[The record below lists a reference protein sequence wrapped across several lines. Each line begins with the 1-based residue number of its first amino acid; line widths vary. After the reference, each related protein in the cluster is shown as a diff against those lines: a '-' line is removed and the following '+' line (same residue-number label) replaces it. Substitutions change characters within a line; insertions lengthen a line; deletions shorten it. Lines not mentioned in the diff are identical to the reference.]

1 MSARTIA
8 GLLAAAERAEPRRV
22 DTLIQRLTTERRLV
36 GARRDGRA
44 IGAAGLAEIA
54 VSGVTHD
61 SRQVTD
67 GTLFVAVPG
76 LHVDGHDYVEAAAE
90 RGAAAAIVERAMP
103 ELAIAQLIVDGSRP
117 ALASAAAWWYGDPS
131 HELAVVGITG
141 TDGKTT
147 TSYLATA
154 ALEAA
159 GVRTGMT
166 GTTATRIGGVEEAN
180 AEHATTPEAPDLQL
194 ALRAMVDAG
203 DRATVIETT
212 SHGLALARVDGIAY
226 DAAILTNL
234 THEHL
239 ELHGTWEAYRDAKLR
254 LFEKLAPHHAKPLD
268 WPAVG
273 IVISS
278 ANRA

>member
-8 GLLAAAERAEPRRV
+8 GLLAAAEPAEPRRI

-44 IGAAGLAEIA
+44 IGAAGLADIA

-159 GVRTGMT
+159 GIRTGMT
-166 GTTATRIGGVEEAN
+166 GTTATRIAGVEEAN
-180 AEHATTPEAPDLQL
+180 AEHATTPEAPELQL
-194 ALRAMVDAG
+194 ALRAMVDGG
-203 DRATVIETT
+203 DRAAVIETT
-212 SHGLALARVDGIAY
+212 S
-226 DAAILTNL
+226 
-234 THEHL
+234 
-239 ELHGTWEAYRDAKLR
+239 
-254 LFEKLAPHHAKPLD
+254 
-268 WPAVG
+268 
-273 IVISS
+273 
-278 ANRA
+278 